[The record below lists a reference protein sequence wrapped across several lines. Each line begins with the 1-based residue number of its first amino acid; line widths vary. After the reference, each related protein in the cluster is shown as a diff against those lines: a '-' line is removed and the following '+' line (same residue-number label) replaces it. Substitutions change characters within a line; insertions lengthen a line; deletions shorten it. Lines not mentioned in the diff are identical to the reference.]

1 MLLRK
6 LKLNQRRLIM
16 ASVGIKKR
24 GNVYQYQFE
33 IAPVKGQRK
42 WITKSG
48 FKTKAEAQEE
58 GNKAYTEYLNAGVP
72 FKECNMSYSDYLD
85 YWLNNYCKINLK
97 YNTIQAY
104 TNIIN
109 KHIIPKLGKYRLS
122 TLTSMKLNSFIT
134 EICEENDFAPAY
146 FKNILKV
153 LKGSFREAC
162 NVYGFIKYNPA
173 RDLRLP
179 RFDKRREDVKHL
191 YTQKEIDL
199 ILNRFTDNDT
209 FTCVFLTSCYTGMR
223 TGEVC
228 ALTWDNIDLEKGIIK
243 IEHNVY
249 DKPKDDKGRWYLGT
263 TKTETGTRKVHI
275 CNTLQI
281 ALQNYKKKQDYLK
294 KIYGRRYAYYNL
306 EDVVN
311 RAGKV
316 VEHRIVRNEIKTDDS
331 LNLVFT
337 REDGTYI
344 GTDVTK
350 YPYKIIH
357 NELGIKKCRFYDL
370 RGSYATKILK
380 NGVEIRDVADILG
393 HKNIETT
400 ENFYISSTEDS
411 RKYATDIFDN
421 ITKSETIDKIIKY
434 KV

>member
-1 MLLRK
+1 
-6 LKLNQRRLIM
+6 M

>member
-1 MLLRK
+1 
-6 LKLNQRRLIM
+6 M

-24 GNVYQYQFE
+24 GKVYQYQFE

-58 GNKAYTEYLNAGVP
+58 GNKAYTEYLNAGMP
-72 FKECNMSYSDYLD
+72 FKDCNISYTDYLE
-85 YWLNNYCKINLK
+85 YWLDNYCKINLK

-104 TNIIN
+104 KNIIKN
-109 KHIIPKLGKYRLS
+109 HIVPKLGKYRLS
-122 TLTSMKLNSFIT
+122 TITSVKLNSYIT
-134 EICEENDFAPAY
+134 EICEENDFAPTY

-153 LKGSFREAC
+153 VKGSFRDAC

-179 RFDKRREDVKHL
+179 RFDKKREDVKHL

-199 ILNRFTDNDT
+199 ILNRFADNDT

-228 ALTWDNIDLEKGIIK
+228 ALTWDDIDLEKGIIN

-249 DKPKDDKGRWYLGT
+249 DKPKDDKGRWFIGT
-263 TKTETGTRKVHI
+263 TKTQTGTRKVHI
-275 CNTLQI
+275 SQTLKI
-281 ALQNYKKKQDYLK
+281 ALQNYKNKQDYLK
-294 KIYGRRYAYYNL
+294 KLYGRKYIYYNL
-306 EDVVN
+306 EDVEN
-311 RAGKV
+311 KYGKI
-316 VEHRIVRNEIKTDDS
+316 VEHRIVREEISNKDS
-331 LNLVFT
+331 KRYNLVFT
-337 REDGTYI
+337 KENGAYI
-344 GTDVTK
+344 GTDITR

-370 RGSYATKILK
+370 RGSYATKIL
-380 NGVEIRDVADILG
+380 NNSIEIRDVADLLG

-400 ENFYISSTEDS
+400 ENFYISSTESS
-411 RKYATDIFDN
+411 RKYATELFDN
-421 ITKSETIDKIIKY
+421 ISKSETINKIIEY
-434 KV
+434 KIESQ